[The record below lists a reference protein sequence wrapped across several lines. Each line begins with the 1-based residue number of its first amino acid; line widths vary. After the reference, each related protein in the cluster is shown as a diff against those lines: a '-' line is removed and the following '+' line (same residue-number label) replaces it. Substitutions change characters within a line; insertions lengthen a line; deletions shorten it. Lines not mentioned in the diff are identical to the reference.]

1 MQESGTLYIVSTPIG
16 NLADLSARAREVLG
30 TVDRIACEDTRHSGR
45 LLNHLGIRSRLVSL
59 HDHNEERRLPGLV
72 SALEAG
78 ESIAVISDA
87 GTPLVSDPGFR
98 LVRAAAKAGCRISPI
113 PGPSAVIAA
122 LSVSGLPPEPFA
134 FEGFPPRQAKARR
147 EGFRGL
153 RSEPRTLVFYESIH
167 RLGATLSDMAAA
179 FGADRSACVC
189 RELTK
194 RNEQIRRDTL
204 AELAEWAAS
213 APEARKGEAV
223 ILVGP
228 AERSPEDGGGIAADD
243 LLAALARRL
252 PPGEAASLV
261 SELTGQPRRRF
272 YQRLLDRNE

>member
-16 NLADLSARAREVLG
+16 NLADLSARAREVLAG
-30 TVDRIACEDTRHSGR
+30 VDRIACEDTRHSGR
-45 LLNHLGIRSRLVSL
+45 LLSHLGIRSRLVSL
-59 HDHNEERRLPGLV
+59 HDHNEEQRLPGLV
-72 SALEAG
+72 SALQAG

-98 LVRAAAKAGCRISPI
+98 LVRAAAEAGCRISPI

-147 EGFRGL
+147 EHFRGL

-167 RLGATLSDMAAA
+167 RLAATLSDMTDA
-179 FGADRSACVC
+179 FGSDRAGCVC

-194 RNEQIRRDTL
+194 RNEQVCRNTL
-204 AELAEWAAS
+204 AGLAEWAAS
-213 APEARKGEAV
+213 ASEARKGEAV

-228 AERSPEDGGGIAADD
+228 ADRVPEAGGGIAVDE
-243 LLAALARRL
+243 LLAALAHRL
-252 PPGEAASLV
+252 PPGEAASLA
-261 SELTGQPRRRF
+261 SELTGQPRRRL
-272 YQRLLDRNE
+272 YKRLLDRK